1 MALRQALTGCFQ
13 APLRRSSFLSVTFV
27 SIEVMNQSA
36 DAVSSIGSQAVAKPA
51 VLGRES
57 LNLPNAIT
65 VSRLILALIL
75 FVVIQSGSNWIV
87 AATLF
92 VVAASTDWLDG
103 YLARKY
109 GQVTTLGRI
118 LDPFVDKFIVGGAFL
133 FLLEKNGTLA
143 ANGSDNASASVLH
156 SGVTAW
162 MVIIVIGRE
171 MFVSSL
177 RGFLEQQG
185 KDFSASLS
193 GKAKM
198 MLQCVAVT
206 ACLLSMSPRLHW
218 NWLPVT
224 RDVLLW
230 LAVIVTVYSG
240 FIYVVRAGQLL
251 RGPDEEALADPPEA
265 TSDEVLE
272 PATSKAS

>member
-1 MALRQALTGCFQ
+1 
-13 APLRRSSFLSVTFV
+13 
-27 SIEVMNQSA
+27 MNSERPSEKTLPP
-36 DAVSSIGSQAVAKPA
+36 VGI
-51 VLGRES
+51 GRES

-65 VSRLILALIL
+65 VSRLLLAILLFALIDVGGYWLTAAAL
-75 FVVIQSGSNWIV
+75 FV
-87 AATLF
+87 F
-92 VVAASTDWLDG
+92 AASTDWADG

-118 LDPFVDKFIVGGAFL
+118 MDPFVDKIIVSGTFL
-133 FLLEKNGTLA
+133 FLLGEQETHTADTLP
-143 ANGSDNASASVLH
+143 
-156 SGVTAW
+156 SGVNAW

-171 MFVSSL
+171 MLITSL

-206 ACLLSMSPRLHW
+206 ASLLSMSPQVRW
-218 NWLPVT
+218 PWLAPT

-230 LAVIVTVYSG
+230 LAVGVTVWSG
-240 FIYVVRAGQLL
+240 VVYVVRAVRML
-251 RGPDEEALADPPEA
+251 RSDAAALKSAGEDQ
-265 TSDEVLE
+265 
-272 PATSKAS
+272 

>member
-1 MALRQALTGCFQ
+1 
-13 APLRRSSFLSVTFV
+13 
-27 SIEVMNQSA
+27 MNQSA
-36 DAVSSIGSQAVAKPA
+36 DAVSPENSSTAANQPA

-57 LNLPNAIT
+57 LNIPNTIT
-65 VSRLILALIL
+65 MSRLVLALIL
-75 FVVIQSGSNWIV
+75 FVVIQNGSNWIV

-133 FLLEKNGTLA
+133 FLLEKNGSLPT
-143 ANGSDNASASVLH
+143 GSDASSAAALQ
-156 SGVTAW
+156 SGITAW

-185 KDFSASLS
+185 KDFSASFS

-198 MLQCVAVT
+198 TLQCFAVT
-206 ACLLSMSPRLHW
+206 ASLLSLAPDLSW
-218 NWLPVT
+218 TWLPMT

-230 LAVIVTVYSG
+230 SAVVVTVYSG
-240 FIYVVRAGQLL
+240 LVYVFRAIELL
-251 RGPDEEALADPPEA
+251 NGPATDSDPPVDSA
-265 TSDEVLE
+265 PTSE
-272 PATSKAS
+272 

>member
-1 MALRQALTGCFQ
+1 
-13 APLRRSSFLSVTFV
+13 
-27 SIEVMNQSA
+27 MNQSA
-36 DAVSSIGSQAVAKPA
+36 DAVSPVNSSAEANKPA

-57 LNLPNAIT
+57 LNIPNAIT
-65 VSRLILALIL
+65 MSRLILALIL
-75 FVVIQSGSNWIV
+75 FVVIQNGSNWIV

-133 FLLEKNGTLA
+133 FLLEKNGNIPT
-143 ANGSDNASASVLH
+143 GSDAASAIPLQ

-185 KDFSASLS
+185 KDFSASFS

-198 MLQCVAVT
+198 TLQCFALT
-206 ACLLSMSPRLHW
+206 ASLLSLSSGLNW
-218 NWLPVT
+218 TWLPMT
-224 RDVLLW
+224 RDILLW
-230 LAVIVTVYSG
+230 SAVVVTVYSG
-240 FIYVVRAGQLL
+240 MVYVFRAIELL
-251 RGPDEEALADPPEA
+251 KGPADDAEQTAVAVAESEQALE
-265 TSDEVLE
+265 
-272 PATSKAS
+272 KAS